1 MQVAHFSRM
10 SALEPLVQMRKLG
23 KLGSG
28 SNAAEIEP
36 RCARQLKGT
45 RRGIGICHGLILV
58 GRASACLLLIFAAA
72 ANLKSRQA
80 KAYPTCECNVPP
92 RHFIQDVVKNV
103 EERLMMKK
111 RKLGKTGL
119 EIAPLVFGG
128 NIFGWTVDQPT
139 SFKLLDASVAA
150 GFNSIDTA
158 DVYSKWVPG
167 HKGGESE
174 IIIGEWMKRSG
185 NRNKVIVATKVGMDM
200 GDGKKGLSKSHI
212 LRSAEDS
219 LRRLQTDYIDLYQS
233 HIDDPDTPLEETLG
247 AYAELIEQG
256 KVRAIGA
263 SNHKA
268 ERLSAALETSRK
280 SGLPAYQTLQ
290 PNYSLIE
297 RAEYEGNLEPLC
309 EREGLGVINYFP
321 LAGGFLAGKYR
332 SESDAAGKPRARN
345 VTKYL
350 NERGFKIVAALD
362 QVAKKYNATPAG
374 ISLAW
379 LLARPSITAPIV
391 SATNLEQ
398 LNDLVSSV
406 DLALDR
412 DSIEFLNHASA

>member
-1 MQVAHFSRM
+1 
-10 SALEPLVQMRKLG
+10 MRK
-23 KLGSG
+23 
-28 SNAAEIEP
+28 
-36 RCARQLKGT
+36 RQL
-45 RRGIGICHGLILV
+45 
-58 GRASACLLLIFAAA
+58 GR
-72 ANLKSRQA
+72 
-80 KAYPTCECNVPP
+80 
-92 RHFIQDVVKNV
+92 
-103 EERLMMKK
+103 
-111 RKLGKTGL
+111 TGL

-128 NIFGWTVDQPT
+128 NIFGWTVDQAT
-139 SFKLLDASVAA
+139 SFKLLDAFVAA
-150 GFNSIDTA
+150 GFNSVDTA

-167 HKGGESE
+167 HEGGESE

-200 GDGKKGLSKSHI
+200 GDGKKGLPKAHI
-212 LRSAEDS
+212 LRAAEDS

-247 AYAELIEQG
+247 AYVELIQQG

-268 ERLSAALETSRK
+268 ERLAAALETSRK

-297 RAEYEGNLEPLC
+297 RAEYESNLEPVC
-309 EREGLGVINYFP
+309 EKEGLGVINYFP
-321 LAGGFLAGKYR
+321 LAGGFLSGKYR
-332 SESDAAGKPRARN
+332 SEKDAAGKPRARN

-350 NERGFKIVAALD
+350 NERGFKIVGALD
-362 QVAKKYNATPAG
+362 HVAKKYNATPAR

-398 LNDLVSSV
+398 LKDLISSV

-412 DSIEFLNHASA
+412 ESIEFLNQASA

>member
-1 MQVAHFSRM
+1 M
-10 SALEPLVQMRKLG
+10 
-23 KLGSG
+23 
-28 SNAAEIEP
+28 N
-36 RCARQLKGT
+36 
-45 RRGIGICHGLILV
+45 
-58 GRASACLLLIFAAA
+58 
-72 ANLKSRQA
+72 
-80 KAYPTCECNVPP
+80 
-92 RHFIQDVVKNV
+92 
-103 EERLMMKK
+103 K

-119 EIAPLVFGG
+119 EISPLVFGG
-128 NIFGWTVDQPT
+128 NIFGWTVDQAT
-139 SFKLLDASVAA
+139 SFKLLDAFAAA
-150 GFNSIDTA
+150 GFNSVDTA

-167 HKGGESE
+167 HTGGESE
-174 IIIGEWMKRSG
+174 IILGEWMKRSG
-185 NRNKVIVATKVGMDM
+185 NRNKIIVATKVGMDM

-247 AYAELIEQG
+247 AYAQLLKQG

-268 ERLSAALETSRK
+268 ERLATALETGRK

-297 RAEYEGNLEPLC
+297 RTEYESTLEPVC
-309 EREGLGVINYFP
+309 EKEGLGVINYFP
-321 LAGGFLAGKYR
+321 LAGGFLTGKYR
-332 SESDAAGKPRARN
+332 SEKDVAGKARARN
-345 VTKYL
+345 VTKHL
-350 NERGFKIVAALD
+350 NERGFKILAALD
-362 QVAKKYNATPAG
+362 QVAKKYNATPAR

-412 DSIEFLNHASA
+412 ESVEFLNKASV